1 MFNNLSQKTTLKN
14 GFKLGTEMATNYL
27 ITYLKSPLNSDPV
40 SSISCQKTPL
50 YQIATFSVGASN
62 KGMKNIKELH
72 SHFNESNY
80 VKIGRTNQF

>member
-14 GFKLGTEMATNYL
+14 GSKSKLGMEMATNYL
-27 ITYLKSPLNSDPV
+27 ITYLKSSRNSDPV

-50 YQIATFSVGASN
+50 NQIATISVGAN

-80 VKIGRTNQF
+80 VKIGRTN